1 MAEGGD
7 HPPLKRTKVTLFTMI
22 FAIQKTT
29 FAI

>member
-1 MAEGGD
+1 
-7 HPPLKRTKVTLFTMI
+7 MI